1 MGWLFVPT
9 LRVSDGEETT
19 ELLVQG
25 LETQTRLG
33 SLGLQGG
40 VSSLPRPP
48 VLFLS
53 LVEGTLLDLSVQLR
67 EALCPV

>member
-25 LETQTRLG
+25 LGTQTRPW
-33 SLGLQGG
+33 
-40 VSSLPRPP
+40 SSLARPP
-48 VLFLS
+48 GLFLS
-53 LVEGTLLDLSVQLR
+53 LVEGTLLDLLVQLR